1 MEPIPLIEGNCS
13 DLNPGPGELRLMLPG
28 GAELFAVDHLHLGS
42 AAAATRGLMAQAN
55 SALAPLTPIFNIMDV
70 VQALVDCIK
79 SVPGILGPPPNP
91 AKLLTLIG
99 KLGAKLDKLTEAFP
113 PRSVPVMIKTLI
125 EAIIV
130 ALVGLR
136 DEMQALI
143 VQQARIA
150 NLEAKAQKLNGN
162 VALAAILVCSQQ
174 NFAIQLINY
183 NESVKPIARLIMGV
197 NTLLELIGQKC
208 ISIPIDPIASV
219 GIDAIDKLDVAIDYL
234 QMIRDLIPGFP
245 KLPRPVPLS
254 TDPPC

>member
-1 MEPIPLIEGNCS
+1 MEPIPLIEGNCA
-13 DLNPGPGELRLMLPG
+13 DLNPGPGELRLLLPG

-79 SVPGILGPPPNP
+79 AVPGILGPPPNP
-91 AKLLTLIG
+91 AKLLALLE

-113 PRSVPVMIKTLI
+113 PRSVPVMVKTLL

-143 VQQARIA
+143 VQQARIV
-150 NLEAKAQKLNGN
+150 NLELKAQKLNN
-162 VALAAILVCSQQ
+162 TALAAALICSKQ
-174 NFAIQLINY
+174 NLAIQLINF
-183 NESVKPIARLIMGV
+183 NDSVKPIARLVMMV

-208 ISIPIDPIASV
+208 IKIPIDPIAS
-219 GIDAIDKLDVAIDYL
+219 IAIEAIEPFDDAIKFL
-234 QMIRDLIPGFP
+234 QSIRDAIPGFP